1 MAQES
6 SAFTAQC
13 IQRADRDMFVG
24 RNVEYIIISSVILCR
39 NGHKLPILCSSFDAT
54 QNHQP
59 LIRNSFVIDERRGV
73 NCPLGEPVGLTNHSS
88 VCVERMLRARA
99 YRATQ
104 DILNSS
110 KVDLLAGMRRT
121 EVWRGQAGRRRSLHR
136 RKVPCTKALVIRA

>member
-1 MAQES
+1 
-6 SAFTAQC
+6 
-13 IQRADRDMFVG
+13 MFAR
-24 RNVEYIIISSVILCR
+24 RNVEYITISSVILYR

-121 EVWRGQAGRRRSLHR
+121 EVWRGQAGRRWCAHR
-136 RKVPCTKALVIRA
+136 LRAHCMKALATRV